1 MPSILENVPPV
12 ANFPHPFRMVV
23 IRESGVIF
31 DKQKFMKSAQ
41 HPLRI
46 AVAQLDIIAGHPDIN
61 VRKIIREIE
70 NARKAGDQIIIFPE
84 MAVPGYLLGDEW
96 ENAAYVR
103 DCFAYNQEIIDAT
116 ENITAIWGNVDIDVT
131 KRSEDGRIRKYNAAF
146 IAQDKRLVGK
156 GCVHKTLMPKY
167 REFEDS
173 RHFYS
178 SRKEAQ
184 DALLKIEDVFE
195 PFEVKT
201 DSIYTKIGLIL
212 CEDMWSDDYTINP
225 IEILLQKN
233 AEVIVNISCSPWTWR
248 KNNKRHSVVRSR
260 IEHHPVHFIY
270 ANNVGIQNN
279 GKNIFLFDGNST
291 IYNPDGSLMK
301 VAKDYTEETIRV
313 TLSGDVQ
320 EALVNPSVNDERDR
334 EELHAGL
341 VYGIKKFFA
350 NFPTQK
356 VVLGLSGGI
365 DSALSAALLTEAL
378 GADNVYAI
386 NMPSQFNSE
395 TTKGA
400 ARKLAQN
407 LGIHYTSISI
417 QASCENTV
425 KELESAV
432 FTRLDGSGI
441 ITPLKLSG
449 LSKEN
454 IQARDRGSR
463 VLAGAASILGAV
475 FVNNGNKTETAFGY
489 ATLYGDVNGAIAPI
503 ADLYKMEV
511 YELARLINRSK
522 EVIPATIF
530 NIPASAELSA
540 DQNVDE
546 GKGDPIYYPYHD
558 KLVRAF
564 VEFRLDPEDML
575 RLYTEGSLAKTIR
588 CDQAIIDN
596 YFPDAASF
604 IADLEHKWRLF
615 KLNYFKRIQA
625 PPIIAVSKR
634 AFGFDL
640 RESQNGVYF
649 TRPYLQLKEKVLEG
663 SL

>member
-1 MPSILENVPPV
+1 
-12 ANFPHPFRMVV
+12 
-23 IRESGVIF
+23 
-31 DKQKFMKSAQ
+31 MKSAQ
-41 HPLRI
+41 HPVRI
-46 AVAQLDIIAGHPDIN
+46 AVAQLDITAGHPDVN
-61 VRKIIREIE
+61 AAKIIREIE

-96 ENAAYVR
+96 ENTAYVK
-103 DCFAYNQEIIDAT
+103 DCFAFNREIIEAT
-116 ENITAIWGNVDIDVT
+116 ENIVAIWGNVDIDDT
-131 KRSEDGRIRKYNAAF
+131 QRSEDGRIRKYNAAF
-146 IAQDKRLVGK
+146 IAQNKQLTGK

-167 REFEDS
+167 REFDDA

-178 SRKEAQ
+178 YRKEAQ
-184 DALLKIEDVFE
+184 DALLAIKDIFE
-195 PFEVKT
+195 PFEVT
-201 DSIYTKIGLIL
+201 IDSIPRKIGLIL

-225 IEILLQKN
+225 IEFLLQKH
-233 AEVIVNISCSPWTWR
+233 AEMIVNISCSPWTWR

-260 IEHHPVHFIY
+260 IQHHPVHFIY

-279 GKNIFLFDGNST
+279 GKNVFLFDGNST
-291 IYNPDGSLMK
+291 IYNPNGSLLK

-313 TLSGDVQ
+313 TIPDKKQVSLI
-320 EALVNPSVNDERDR
+320 NPPVNDERDR

-341 VYGIKKFFA
+341 VYGIRKFFES
-350 NFPTQK
+350 FPTRK

-378 GADNVYAI
+378 GAENVYAI

-400 ARKLAQN
+400 AGKLARN

-417 QASCENTV
+417 QASYENSIN
-425 KELESAV
+425 ELESAV
-432 FTRLDGSGI
+432 FTRLDGSDALTRI
-441 ITPLKLSG
+441 KLSG
-449 LSKEN
+449 LGKEN

-463 VLAGAASILGAV
+463 ILAGVASALGAV

-489 ATLYGDVNGAIAPI
+489 ATLYGDVNGALAPI

-511 YELARLINRSK
+511 YELARLINRRK
-522 EVIPATIF
+522 ELIPATIF

-564 VEFRLDPEDML
+564 VEFRLDPEDIL
-575 RLYTEGSLAKTIR
+575 RLYAEGSLAQTIR
-588 CDQAIIDN
+588 CDQSIIDN
-596 YFPDAASF
+596 YFHDAASF

-615 KLNYFKRIQA
+615 RLNYFKRIQA

-649 TRPYLQLKEKVLEG
+649 TRLYQGLKEKLLG
-663 SL
+663 SRGIK